1 MYEYLQFA
9 AIVLCR
15 KTEKPKQELAFII
28 PNPLFE
34 FE

>member
-9 AIVLCR
+9 VIDLWCEIE
-15 KTEKPKQELAFII
+15 KTNEEFAFII